1 MDDIL
6 SSGAA
11 QEALLRL
18 VGLTSEAKAVGIAA
32 LIEKVYAAGRIS
44 LSGFNLP
51 VEALV
56 RVLDVDHGQINLEPL
71 PPPPPPP
78 PSPTTTTPRS
88 DASAEKAN

>member
-18 VGLTSEAKAVGIAA
+18 VGLTTEAKAVGIVA

-44 LSGFNLP
+44 LSGFNIP

-56 RVLDVDHGQINLEPL
+56 RVLDVDHGQINLDPL
-71 PPPPPPP
+71 PPPPVSPP
-78 PSPTTTTPRS
+78 TE
-88 DASAEKAN
+88 ALEKEED